1 MTKKVHMF
9 GRKSLDQA
17 KLYVQNNSEKDL
29 IILRDDR
36 GRIAVCNPRTAPEL
50 RTKGFKLIDSA
61 V

>member
-36 GRIAVCNPRTAPEL
+36 GRIAVCSPHTAPEL
-50 RTKGFKLIDSA
+50 KTKGFKLLDSPD
-61 V
+61 